1 MNKIFRFLIFF
12 LIFAFVISLSYLAVM
27 FLRGEDDFWLVTR
40 KKYTFET
47 FLENLR
53 QGKSSPKTEHERMYA
68 LLKHLQPDRLGNVR
82 QSPNVPYDYAFF
94 FKDVVPEFLA
104 PQETAGRNIQAEA
117 NILESFRP
125 GEDYVAK
132 LLQLAGSESRIIA
145 GTRVLD
151 DYPKRL
157 ETTGTYTS
165 EFHYPTGLFVVEG
178 KVINPVLQQW
188 DGLVIFDRAGK
199 LYIKNI
205 NFLEYGFRRFDI
217 SMSYRDYLDF
227 LRLAEEER
235 LSIFQTHLLI
245 HEGKID
251 VSPDSQRRARRRT
264 IFQDSSQTIFIYD
277 SFDWQPTL
285 YELSEILKQR
295 YGATE
300 AVNLDMGPFGYAA
313 RYENGK
319 RSKLFLGKGRNI
331 ELSNII
337 VFNYH

>member
-1 MNKIFRFLIFF
+1 MTKIFRFLTLF
-12 LIFAFVISLSYLAVM
+12 LLFALVVSLSYLTVM
-27 FLRGEDDFWLVTR
+27 YLRGGDDFWLLSR
-40 KKYTFET
+40 KKYTLET

-53 QGKSSPKTEHERMYA
+53 QAKSSPETEHERIYA
-68 LLKHLQPDRLGNVR
+68 LLKHLQPERLGNVR

-104 PQETAGRNIQAEA
+104 PQETEGRDIPAEA

-132 LLQLAGSESRIIA
+132 LLQLSGPESRIIT
-145 GTRVLD
+145 GTRVLKE
-151 DYPKRL
+151 YPKRL
-157 ETTGTYTS
+157 EMTGTYTS
-165 EFHYPTGLFVVEG
+165 EFNFPTGLFVVDG
-178 KVINPVLQQW
+178 QVVNPVLQQW
-188 DGLVIFDRAGK
+188 DGLVIVDRTGK

-217 SMSYRDYLDF
+217 SLSHRDYLDF
-227 LRLAEEER
+227 LKLAEDEK

-251 VSPDSQRRARRRT
+251 VSPDSGRRARRRA
-264 IFQDSSQTIFIYD
+264 IFQDRSQTLFVYD
-277 SFDWQPTL
+277 SLDWQPTL
-285 YELSEILKQR
+285 YEMSELLKQR
-295 YGATE
+295 YSATA

-319 RSKLFLGKGRNI
+319 RAEIYLGKGRNI